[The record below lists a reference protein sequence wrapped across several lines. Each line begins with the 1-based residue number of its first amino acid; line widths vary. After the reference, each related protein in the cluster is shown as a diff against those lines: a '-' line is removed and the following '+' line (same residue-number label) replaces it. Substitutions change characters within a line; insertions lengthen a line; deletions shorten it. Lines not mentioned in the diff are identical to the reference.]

1 MSGEFLKILEM
12 SSLEGSSC
20 MQQGQLLPL
29 RPSICGWALGE
40 VEIVKNYTVTKVQ
53 RDDLDP
59 SLSQDKYRSTALV
72 S

>member
-1 MSGEFLKILEM
+1 MSGESLKILER
-12 SSLEGSSC
+12 SSLEGPSC

-29 RPSICGWALGE
+29 RPSICGWSLGE

-53 RDDLDP
+53 RNDLDP
-59 SLSQDKYRSTALV
+59 SLSQDECFSTALV